1 MRLLLAFFAAFAGA
15 HAAAGEWA
23 RLPSL
28 PDRQGFAGSFAG
40 VSRGTLLV
48 AGGANFPGKKP
59 WEGGKKAWS
68 DAAFA
73 LERPD
78 GNWKVAGRLP
88 RPTAYGVSATH
99 RDGVVC
105 AGGGDAERNFA
116 DAFRLEWEAGR
127 LAVAPLPDL
136 PGPLANACGAL
147 VGDTLY
153 VAGGQE
159 RPDSREALAAAWAI
173 DLAATQPSWRAIDPI
188 PGPGRILATAAAFD
202 GAFWVIGGASLVPG
216 EGGKVDRRY
225 LRDAYRHNPRRGWER
240 VADLPQPVAAAP
252 SPAPSGAWGLAL
264 LGGDDGAQ
272 VGSPPQQH
280 RGFLKGILRYDLKSG
295 GWVESGEAPAPRVT
309 APVARWGES
318 WVIPSGEARPG
329 IRSPEVWSF
338 APGNQE

>member
-1 MRLLLAFFAAFAGA
+1 MRLLLALLAPFAGV
-15 HAAAGEWA
+15 HASAGEWA

-28 PDRQGFAGSFAG
+28 PDREGFAGSFAG
-40 VSRGTLLV
+40 VSRGTLLA

-68 DAAFA
+68 DAVFA

-78 GNWKVAGRLP
+78 GAWKIAGRLP

-105 AGGGDAERNFA
+105 IGGGDAERNVA
-116 DAFRLEWEAGR
+116 DAFRLEWDAGR
-127 LAVAPLPDL
+127 LIVDPLPDL

-153 VAGGQE
+153 IAGGQE
-159 RPDSREALAAAWAI
+159 EPDSREALASAWAI
-173 DLAATQPSWRAIDPI
+173 DLAATKPAWRQIVPI
-188 PGPGRILATAAAFD
+188 PGGGRILATAAAFD
-202 GAFWVIGGASLVPG
+202 GAFWVVGGASLVAE
-216 EGGKVDRRY
+216 EGDEVGRRY
-225 LRDAYRHNPRRGWER
+225 LRDAYRYNPGRGWTR
-240 VADLPQPVAAAP
+240 VADLPRPSVAAP
-252 SPAPSGAWGLAL
+252 SPAPSGPRGFAI

-272 VGSPPQQH
+272 VGVPPGEH
-280 RGFLKGILRYDLKSG
+280 RGFLKGILRFDPKSG
-295 GWVESGEAPAPRVT
+295 GWVESGEVPAPRVT
-309 APVARWGES
+309 TPVARWRGS

-329 IRSPEVWSF
+329 IRSPEVWTF